1 MTAYPSFGGGVGRG
15 GSGRVE
21 FAVVGRSSGVRS
33 GGVSVD
39 EVELEDAACVGA
51 RSGSALAATVGL
63 AGLGTSGGFD

>member
-1 MTAYPSFGGGVGRG
+1 M
-15 GSGRVE
+15 E

-63 AGLGTSGGFD
+63 AGLWTSGGFD